1 MEVRPVKDIFGN
13 ININKMVK
21 EYTYISIKEILS
33 RLMRNPLLQEV
44 TLEQAVQYTLDFI
57 GTFGMPRLYQDKEE
71 VLHIENFRAKLP
83 CNCIQINQIKEC
95 KTGVCLRSMTD
106 NFMPREYYDKN
117 VGYKV
122 PQELTFKTQGQVL
135 YVSFKTGDVSISYKA
150 IPVDKDGFPLLI
162 DNSVFLKALEAY
174 IKREAFTILF
184 DMGKIAPAVLQ
195 NTQQQYAFLA
205 GQLQSE
211 FTIPSISEM
220 ESIKN
225 SWCTL
230 IQRTSEFTTGF
241 KNNGDKEYIKLQ

>member
-1 MEVRPVKDIFGN
+1 
-13 ININKMVK
+13 MVK
-21 EYTYISIKEILS
+21 EYNYVNIREVLS
-33 RLMRNPLLQEV
+33 RILRHPLLQDV
-44 TLEQAVQYTLDFI
+44 TLEQAVQHTIDFLGI
-57 GTFGMPRLYQDKEE
+57 FGMPKLFEENQE

-106 NFMPREYYDKN
+106 NFMPREHYDRN
-117 VGYKV
+117 AGYKI
-122 PQELTFKTQGQVL
+122 PQELSFKTQGQVL
-135 YVSFKTGDVSISYKA
+135 YVSFKTGDVLVSYKA

-162 DNSVFLKALEAY
+162 DNPVFLKALEAY

>member
-1 MEVRPVKDIFGN
+1 MI
-13 ININKMVK
+13 K
-21 EYTYISIKEILS
+21 EYQYVNIRRVLDELHKH
-33 RLMRNPLLQEV
+33 PLLSDL
-44 TLEQAVQYTLDFI
+44 TLEQTVSHVVSFI
-57 GTFGMPRLYQDKEE
+57 GIFGMPKLYQDKEE
-71 VLHIENFRAKLP
+71 VLHIEDFRAKLP
-83 CNCIQINQIKEC
+83 CDLISINQIKEC

-106 NFMPREYYDKN
+106 NFMPREHYDRN
-117 VGYKV
+117 AGYKI
-122 PQELTFKTQGQVL
+122 PQELSFKTQGQVL
-135 YVSFKTGDVSISYKA
+135 YVSFKTGDVLVSYKA

-162 DNSVFLKALEAY
+162 DNPVFLKALEAY
-174 IKREAFTILF
+174 IKREEFTILF

>member
-1 MEVRPVKDIFGN
+1 MVNEYQYTNVRQVLDELK
-13 ININKMVK
+13 KH
-21 EYTYISIKEILS
+21 
-33 RLMRNPLLQEV
+33 PLLQDL
-44 TLEQAVQYTLDFI
+44 TLEQVVSYIVTFI
-57 GTFGMPRLYQDKEE
+57 GIFGMPKLYQDKEE
-71 VLHIENFRAKLP
+71 VLHIEDFRAKLP
-83 CNCIQINQIKEC
+83 CDLISINQIKEC

-106 NFMPREYYDKN
+106 NFMPREHYDRSA
-117 VGYKV
+117 GYKI
-122 PQELTFKTQGQVL
+122 PQELSFKTQGQVL
-135 YVSFKTGDVSISYKA
+135 YTSFKTGDVSVSYKA

-162 DNSVFLKALEAY
+162 DNPVFLKALEAY

-184 DMGKIAPAVLQ
+184 DMGKITPAVLQ